1 MADSDLVVAAC
12 AVIVGVIARSRQRRR
27 RRRIWT
33 REWILNRQQHGA
45 YHQLLQ
51 ELRLCDE
58 NSYRNFLRMN
68 VASFEEVLQCVSPII
83 SRQDT
88 HLRESISAGERLALT
103 LRFLAT
109 GKFIAGVGDMVRMY
123 ITHTIHSK

>member
-27 RRRIWT
+27 RRIWT
-33 REWILNRQQHGA
+33 REWTLNRQQHGA

-68 VASFEEVLQCVSPII
+68 VASFEEVLQRVSPII

-109 GKFIAGVGDMVRMY
+109 GKFIAGVGDKVRVY
-123 ITHTIHSK
+123 ITHTIHGK